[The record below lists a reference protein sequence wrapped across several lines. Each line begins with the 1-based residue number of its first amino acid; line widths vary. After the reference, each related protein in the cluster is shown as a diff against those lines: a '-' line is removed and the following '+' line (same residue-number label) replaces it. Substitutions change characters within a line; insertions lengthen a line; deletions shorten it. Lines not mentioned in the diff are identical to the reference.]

1 VNTHPVDRAWL
12 AAWEERCRAR
22 VISSGA
28 IGHDPAHDL
37 GHVERV
43 VANARRL
50 GAGEGADPRVVIPAA
65 WLHDCVH
72 VPKHA
77 AERPLASALAADAAS
92 TFLEAEGYPAE
103 LLPAIRHAI
112 HAHSFSAGVEPLT
125 VEARVV
131 QDADRLDAL
140 GAIGIARTLMLG
152 GAMGKPL
159 HDAGEPIPVDRAPD
173 DHANVIDHFF
183 VKLLHLEA
191 RMRTARGRAEA
202 GARTQYMR
210 DFLERLA
217 GEIDGADAVR

>member
-1 VNTHPVDRAWL
+1 VNASPADGAWL
-12 AAWEERCRAR
+12 ASWEECCRAR
-22 VISSGA
+22 VVSSGA
-28 IGHDPAHDL
+28 LRHD
-37 GHVERV
+37 
-43 VANARRL
+43 
-50 GAGEGADPRVVIPAA
+50 
-65 WLHDCVH
+65 

-77 AERPLASALAADAAS
+77 AERSRASALAADAA
-92 TFLEAEGYPAE
+92 TAF
-103 LLPAIRHAI
+103 
-112 HAHSFSAGVEPLT
+112 
-125 VEARVV
+125 
-131 QDADRLDAL
+131 L
-140 GAIGIARTLMLG
+140 GAVGIARTLMLG

-159 HDAGEPIPVDRAPD
+159 HDAGEPIPVDRVPD